1 MSKAGTLHYK
11 LIRYLAAGCGWL
23 IVFYE
28 WLHVSQQAPGRDEMT
43 LVLVLTP
50 SLFLIHTGAIA
61 WISHSKRLAA
71 RGKRGLIT
79 RYTSPVYSQDH
90 LGRKLMINEKSLES
104 KEIEIIIDGEV
115 KSYAP
120 AAETSPESKELGIA
134 LDRDVKSYAPADEV
148 WG

>member
-1 MSKAGTLHYK
+1 MSKIGTLHYR

-23 IVFYE
+23 IVSYE
-28 WLHVSQQAPGRDEMT
+28 WLHVSQQAPGRDEIT
-43 LVLVLTP
+43 LVLVLIP
-50 SLFLIHTGAIA
+50 SLFLIHGGAIA

-79 RYTSPVYSQDH
+79 RYTSPVFLQDH
-90 LGRKLMINEKSLES
+90 LGRKLIINEKSLDS
-104 KEIEIIIDGEV
+104 KEIEITIDGEV

-120 AAETSPESKELGIA
+120 AAEISPGSKELGTFI
-134 LDRDVKSYAPADEV
+134 DRDVKSYAPADEV